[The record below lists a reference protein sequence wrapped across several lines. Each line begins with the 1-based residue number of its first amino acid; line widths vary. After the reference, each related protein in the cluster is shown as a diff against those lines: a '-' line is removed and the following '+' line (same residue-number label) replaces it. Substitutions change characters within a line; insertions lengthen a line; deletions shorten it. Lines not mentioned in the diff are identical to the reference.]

1 MSNFP
6 VCPQNY
12 SSLDAINSQ
21 QDQRSTVAICWF
33 RPLRFRLGS
42 LQSVRPAIFIGSI
55 GVRLII
61 LAFPLVFDY
70 LIMLIISSIIIHRKG
85 KPIWT
90 QPVNCAFSSLE
101 WNWPRA
107 KRSSPSSERPW
118 RRQVSSLPVYL
129 LRCQMGDH
137 AKDWPRISVLRHV
150 DTFNFLWVIT
160 GHLLVSIHCN
170 LWNYFYL
177 VGPVSQRIWL
187 KSEFWHKVWEMRR
200 ILILN
205 VILTCYFFC
214 SSSPH

>member
-1 MSNFP
+1 MCFKASCTPSQDTFGTRKASTAVSFFLVSNFP

-70 LIMLIISSIIIHRKG
+70 LIMLIISSIIIHRRG
-85 KPIWT
+85 KRIWT

-101 WNWPRA
+101 WNWPGA
-107 KRSSPSSERPW
+107 KRSSPSSESPW
-118 RRQVSSLPVYL
+118 RRSEDKYQVYL
-129 LRCQMGDH
+129 FISFGVKWVIMREIGRVFPFCQ
-137 AKDWPRISVLRHV
+137 RYV

-160 GHLLVSIHCN
+160 GHLLVSVHRN
-170 LWNYFYL
+170 L
-177 VGPVSQRIWL
+177 
-187 KSEFWHKVWEMRR
+187 
-200 ILILN
+200 
-205 VILTCYFFC
+205 
-214 SSSPH
+214 